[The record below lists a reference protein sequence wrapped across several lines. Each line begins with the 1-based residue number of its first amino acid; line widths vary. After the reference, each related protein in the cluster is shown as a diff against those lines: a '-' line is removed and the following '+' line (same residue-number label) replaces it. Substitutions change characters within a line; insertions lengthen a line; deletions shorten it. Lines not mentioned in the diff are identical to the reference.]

1 MFAGKP
7 LYHSVLS
14 EILKSRYDVKIFID
28 TDSDNIIN
36 DVRENFCDVKIIN
49 RPNELLGD
57 YVSMNKII
65 EHDLSQIE
73 GNIFVQTHSTNPLLK
88 IETIDSAIE
97 FFINNRDKYDSVF
110 SVTKWQ
116 TRFYWNDGKPVN
128 HNPKELLRTQDLP
141 PIYEENSNFYI
152 FTKESFI
159 NANGKRIGLKPYM
172 FEMDPMEAIDI
183 DTDFSFRLAE
193 NIDKTLKGIQ

>member
-1 MFAGKP
+1 M
-7 LYHSVLS
+7 
-14 EILKSRYDVKIFID
+14 
-28 TDSDNIIN
+28 
-36 DVRENFCDVKIIN
+36 
-49 RPNELLGD
+49 
-57 YVSMNKII
+57 
-65 EHDLSQIE
+65 
-73 GNIFVQTHSTNPLLK
+73 
-88 IETIDSAIE
+88 
-97 FFINNRDKYDSVF
+97 
-110 SVTKWQ
+110 
-116 TRFYWNDGKPVN
+116 
-128 HNPKELLRTQDLP
+128 P